1 MRNLLST
8 VTSGV
13 GEMAGAFTSRREE
26 LMRGKIHQLWAVRRE
41 GSRVFLVNVSRDIGV
56 QEAWFT
62 TPDGQRQALGRVRP
76 GARAEVRAYRRRA
89 DETVDGTVE
98 WRVRSMLI
106 PGRSIE
112 RTESIYWVPDTAA
125 NDAEDP
131 QSPK

>member
-1 MRNLLST
+1 MRNLLNT
-8 VTSGV
+8 ITSGV

-26 LMRGKIHQLWAVRRE
+26 LMRGKLHQLWAVHRE

-62 TPDGQRQALGRVRP
+62 TSDGHRQALGRVRP

-89 DETVDGTVE
+89 DETVEGTLE
-98 WRVRSMLI
+98 WRVRSMIL

-112 RTESIYWVPDTAA
+112 REESMSWAPESSA
-125 NDAEDP
+125 NDVP
-131 QSPK
+131 SPN